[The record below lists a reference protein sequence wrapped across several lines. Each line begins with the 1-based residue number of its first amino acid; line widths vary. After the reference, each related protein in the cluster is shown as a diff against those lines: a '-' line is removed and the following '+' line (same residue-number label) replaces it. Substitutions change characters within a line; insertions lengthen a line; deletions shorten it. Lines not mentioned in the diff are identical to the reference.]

1 MDAGLAQPDDSTTDL
16 TTSNSLNFMGWR
28 QVRRVRRVIR
38 VFSAA
43 SASPSTVSEA
53 HTGEKR
59 PEITPGAP
67 DDSTLGHGFHR
78 LTGAGWS
85 DGWCQARRVGAYNG
99 PTEQFPLTAM
109 NLRWSRQNYP
119 A

>member
-1 MDAGLAQPDDSTTDL
+1 MDAGLAQPDDSATDL

-53 HTGEKR
+53 HTGEKK
-59 PEITPGAP
+59 PVPTPDAP
-67 DDSTLGHGFHR
+67 DDSTPGHGFQR
-78 LTGAGWS
+78 LTGAG
-85 DGWCQARRVGAYNG
+85 
-99 PTEQFPLTAM
+99 
-109 NLRWSRQNYP
+109 
-119 A
+119 